1 MVRRRLVGQ
10 PTRPRAS
17 SRLAPPHSEFI
28 TAFTKTRRDRNPYP
42 DPPRGEGEHK
52 TPTPTLPE
60 GRGHINNKMGNDG
73 NYNTASPDIYL
84 LLKDF
89 AQTNKR
95 FQTDAER
102 LLWEHIRAKQLSVKF
117 NRQHIIGDYIVDF
130 VCIEKK
136 LVIEVDGGYHSEYE
150 QIEKDEFRTQR
161 LNDLGFHVI
170 RFKNEEI
177 VGNLPEVLNTIK
189 NNLIKRHE

>member
-1 MVRRRLVGQ
+1 MM
-10 PTRPRAS
+10 
-17 SRLAPPHSEFI
+17 
-28 TAFTKTRRDRNPYP
+28 
-42 DPPRGEGEHK
+42 
-52 TPTPTLPE
+52 
-60 GRGHINNKMGNDG
+60 GRNDG
-73 NYNTASPDIYL
+73 NYNTASPDRYL

-95 FQTDAER
+95 FPTDAER
-102 LLWEHIRAKQLSVKF
+102 QLWEHIRAKQLSFKF
-117 NRQHIIGDYIVDF
+117 NRQHIIGDYIADF

-150 QIEKDEFRTQR
+150 QIERDEFRTQR

-189 NNLIKRHE
+189 NNLINRHE